1 MSIEKCNLLAFPV
14 LKGAGGGGGGAEYT
28 WEMIRH
34 FIQEGQLLL
43 LPVCPSAHQ
52 TCVTKES
59 TLKGKKREQIR
70 AF

>member
-1 MSIEKCNLLAFPV
+1 MQFASISSFK
-14 LKGAGGGGGGAEYT
+14 GGGGGAEYT